1 MLHVTDD
8 LLEGLAAAV
17 GERQVLVDDDVR
29 APFESDWTGR
39 DRGAAHR
46 GARAPVP
53 PPGAPPVT
61 AVLAACRAH
70 GAPVV
75 PQGGNTGMVGAGVP
89 RGGEV
94 VLSLARLDAL
104 GPVDPVT
111 AQITAG
117 AGVTLVRLQQ
127 CAAAAG
133 FAFGVD
139 HGARSGATVGGMV

>member
-39 DRGAAHR
+39 YPRA
-46 GARAPVP
+46 ARAVVR
-53 PPGAPPVT
+53 AADAQEVA

-94 VLSLARLDAL
+94 VLSTARLTQR
-104 GPVDPVT
+104 GPVRP
-111 AQITAG
+111 AP
-117 AGVTLVRLQQ
+117 
-127 CAAAAG
+127 
-133 FAFGVD
+133 
-139 HGARSGATVGGMV
+139 ARG